1 MFKSSGLISRSD
13 CHGWACHRGTQKQA
27 ESTNWQPIWQVLKRA
42 RDVALSVLIGLAL
55 STTSTFGAESIG
67 KVDGILD
74 GDTFVVL
81 HINRAERSRLNG
93 IDCPEKDQA

>member
-1 MFKSSGLISRSD
+1 
-13 CHGWACHRGTQKQA
+13 
-27 ESTNWQPIWQVLKRA
+27 
-42 RDVALSVLIGLAL
+42 VALSVLIGLAL
-55 STTSTFGAESIG
+55 LTTSTFGAESIG

-93 IDCPEKDQA
+93 IDCPEKDQAYGKRAKQSAILDSDNYGYVA